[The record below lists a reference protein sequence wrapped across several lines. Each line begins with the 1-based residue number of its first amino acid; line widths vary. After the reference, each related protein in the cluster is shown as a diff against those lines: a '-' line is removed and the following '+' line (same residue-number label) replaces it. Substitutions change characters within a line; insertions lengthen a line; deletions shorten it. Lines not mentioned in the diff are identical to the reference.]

1 MKKKTDRDVG
11 AAETSAVPDVST
23 PAAPPPEGPA
33 LEPMG
38 VDAIRSRIL
47 SVRGVQVMLDRDLA
61 ELYGVPTK
69 RLNEQVKRNVRRFP
83 ESFMFQLTKEELED
97 WRSQIATSNNGDG
110 ILRPQLVTLNLEDWR
125 SQIATSNLERYAKM
139 GVRNRPYAFTEHGII
154 MLASV
159 LKSDM
164 AIDVSI
170 RITNEFVAMRRAL
183 SSIAPLMARIVEA
196 ERLQLEEKTS
206 RIADQARNEERF
218 KLILDAMQDKS
229 FPPQKVFYDGQI
241 YDAFEQM
248 KKFVRLART
257 ELIVID
263 PYFADSVLPLVA
275 QKRRGVQ
282 VLVVK
287 NSLNKLLHAVDVA
300 RFNAQYGNSLTV
312 RTSDKFHDRFLIID
326 KAVLIHVG
334 ASLNHLGK
342 KCFAFSSMDKS
353 NIPDI
358 VAKI

>member
-1 MKKKTDRDVG
+1 MKKKTEHDVG

-23 PAAPPPEGPA
+23 PAAPPPEGSA

-47 SVRGVQVMLDRDLA
+47 TVRGVQVMLDRDLA
-61 ELYGVPTK
+61 DLYGVPTK
-69 RLNEQVKRNVRRFP
+69 ALNQAVKRNIERFP
-83 ESFMFQLTKEELED
+83 EEFMFAVSGAEMEEL
-97 WRSQIATSNNGDG
+97 
-110 ILRPQLVTLNLEDWR
+110 VTNCDR
-125 SQIATSNLERYAKM
+125 FKNMKHSSVPMR
-139 GVRNRPYAFTEHGII
+139 AFTEHGII

-159 LKSDM
+159 LKSNV
-164 AIDVSI
+164 ATVVSVW
-170 RITNEFVAMRRAL
+170 ITRTFVAMRRTLAAL
-183 SSIAPLMARIVEA
+183 APL
-196 ERLQLEEKTS
+196 LS
-206 RIADQARNEERF
+206 RIEATERRQLKQEEAQVRNEERF

-248 KKFVRLART
+248 KKFVRMART

-275 QKRRGVQ
+275 QKRQGVQ

-312 RTSDKFHDRFLIID
+312 RTSDNFHDRFLIID